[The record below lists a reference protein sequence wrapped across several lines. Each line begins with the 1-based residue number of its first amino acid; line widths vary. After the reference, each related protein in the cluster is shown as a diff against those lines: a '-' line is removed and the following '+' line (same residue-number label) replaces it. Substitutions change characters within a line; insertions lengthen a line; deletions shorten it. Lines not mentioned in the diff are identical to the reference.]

1 MDCVEVDVEVI
12 DLRDVDGAGNVQ
24 MRWLNLPHITLTLM
38 GMPAYQ
44 KWGCP
49 LLIPKHKRVERRM
62 ERCGAR
68 DAWKRAL
75 AKGHGY
81 DLNSPRQLRA

>member
-38 GMPAYQ
+38 G
-44 KWGCP
+44 
-49 LLIPKHKRVERRM
+49 
-62 ERCGAR
+62 
-68 DAWKRAL
+68 
-75 AKGHGY
+75 
-81 DLNSPRQLRA
+81 

>member
-38 GMPAYQ
+38 G
-44 KWGCP
+44 CP
-49 LLIPKHKRVERRM
+49 RIKNGGSPPHHSA
-62 ERCGAR
+62 C
-68 DAWKRAL
+68 DAVVT
-75 AKGHGY
+75 GT
-81 DLNSPRQLRA
+81 Q